1 MLYVSCYHAFLSCC
15 CVVCV
20 MLHVCVLVSCVVC
33 VMLSCVC
40 VILSCVVSCVVFV
53 SSRVAVW
60 TGGAHQVRASTG
72 WPEASDVS
80 EESCCSAIPHP
91 TGKQAPSAWCCLSVL
106 RPCSRAV
113 KARCS
118 SENTGASPISVL
130 LLVFTEVL

>member
-40 VILSCVVSCVVFV
+40 VILSCVVFV

-118 SENTGASPISVL
+118 SKNTGASPIGVL
-130 LLVFTEVL
+130 LPVFAEVL